1 MLRILK
7 RFFDFCG
14 AENKKKFY
22 KALFLGVVFALLE
35 AVKIPAILLLI
46 DGAIKQNVT
55 ESLIVL
61 CLGMLVAS
69 LAAAS
74 VVKYQITMLQCE
86 AGYYTACGKRIEIAE
101 HMRYLL
107 SEVVR
112 CNCSPLKSRVLL
124 YHGLPDSL
132 PYRSSEAVCQ
142 LQTCHSSHRVSLPHH
157 MYGHKVHPPCRAL

>member
-86 AGYYTACGKRIEIAE
+86 AGYYTHAENALRLQNICDICRWDISIRTVLDRSPILQRIQWNSWL
-101 HMRYLL
+101 MW
-107 SEVVR
+107 
-112 CNCSPLKSRVLL
+112 
-124 YHGLPDSL
+124 LPEWL
-132 PYRSSEAVCQ
+132 
-142 LQTCHSSHRVSLPHH
+142 
-157 MYGHKVHPPCRAL
+157 

>member
-61 CLGMLVAS
+61 CIRNACS
-69 LAAAS
+69 KPCCS
-74 VVKYQITMLQCE
+74 VSSKISD
-86 AGYYTACGKRIEIAE
+86 YYVT
-101 HMRYLL
+101 
-107 SEVVR
+107 V
-112 CNCSPLKSRVLL
+112 
-124 YHGLPDSL
+124 
-132 PYRSSEAVCQ
+132 
-142 LQTCHSSHRVSLPHH
+142 
-157 MYGHKVHPPCRAL
+157 

>member
-86 AGYYTACGKRIEIAE
+86 AGYYTAC
-101 HMRYLL
+101 LL
-107 SEVVR
+107 
-112 CNCSPLKSRVLL
+112 
-124 YHGLPDSL
+124 
-132 PYRSSEAVCQ
+132 
-142 LQTCHSSHRVSLPHH
+142 
-157 MYGHKVHPPCRAL
+157 

>member
-101 HMRYLL
+101 LPIWMELFGVFLL
-107 SEVVR
+107 R
-112 CNCSPLKSRVLL
+112 ICLKEL
-124 YHGLPDSL
+124 YFVGNMGELP
-132 PYRSSEAVCQ
+132 ENV
-142 LQTCHSSHRVSLPHH
+142 
-157 MYGHKVHPPCRAL
+157 

>member
-74 VVKYQITMLQCE
+74 VENGWLAQDYQVGQTGKTVRPQIYFAIGISGAIQHVAGMEESDLIIAINKDEDAPIFDVADYGLVGDLKKIVPQLTAALKE
-86 AGYYTACGKRIEIAE
+86 ANADA
-101 HMRYLL
+101 
-107 SEVVR
+107 
-112 CNCSPLKSRVLL
+112 
-124 YHGLPDSL
+124 
-132 PYRSSEAVCQ
+132 
-142 LQTCHSSHRVSLPHH
+142 
-157 MYGHKVHPPCRAL
+157 

>member
-86 AGYYTACGKRIEIAE
+86 AGYYTACGKRIEIE
-101 HMRYLL
+101 NICDICRWDISIRTVLD
-107 SEVVR
+107 R
-112 CNCSPLKSRVLL
+112 SPILQRIQWNSWLMW
-124 YHGLPDSL
+124 LPEWL
-132 PYRSSEAVCQ
+132 
-142 LQTCHSSHRVSLPHH
+142 
-157 MYGHKVHPPCRAL
+157 

>member
-86 AGYYTACGKRIEIAE
+86 AGYYTACGNALRLQNICDICRWDISIRTVLDRSPILQRIQWNSWL
-101 HMRYLL
+101 MW
-107 SEVVR
+107 
-112 CNCSPLKSRVLL
+112 
-124 YHGLPDSL
+124 LPEWL
-132 PYRSSEAVCQ
+132 
-142 LQTCHSSHRVSLPHH
+142 
-157 MYGHKVHPPCRAL
+157 

>member
-61 CLGMLVAS
+61 CLGMRVAS

-74 VVKYQITMLQCE
+74 VVKYKITMLQCE
-86 AGYYTACGKRIEIAE
+86 AGYYTALRLQNICDICRWDISIRTVLDRSPILQRIQWNSWL
-101 HMRYLL
+101 MW
-107 SEVVR
+107 
-112 CNCSPLKSRVLL
+112 
-124 YHGLPDSL
+124 LPEWL
-132 PYRSSEAVCQ
+132 
-142 LQTCHSSHRVSLPHH
+142 
-157 MYGHKVHPPCRAL
+157 

>member
-101 HMRYLL
+101 HMRYLPMGISIRTVL
-107 SEVVR
+107 DR
-112 CNCSPLKSRVLL
+112 SPILQRIQWNSWLMW
-124 YHGLPDSL
+124 LPEWL
-132 PYRSSEAVCQ
+132 
-142 LQTCHSSHRVSLPHH
+142 
-157 MYGHKVHPPCRAL
+157 

>member
-1 MLRILK
+1 VLRILK

-74 VVKYQITMLQCE
+74 VVKYQITIIPHAENALRLQNICDICRWDISIR
-86 AGYYTACGKRIEIAE
+86 TVLDRSPILQRIQWNSWL
-101 HMRYLL
+101 MW
-107 SEVVR
+107 
-112 CNCSPLKSRVLL
+112 
-124 YHGLPDSL
+124 LPEWL
-132 PYRSSEAVCQ
+132 
-142 LQTCHSSHRVSLPHH
+142 
-157 MYGHKVHPPCRAL
+157 